1 MLAHTIVPKETRR
14 DAIMSLYLVDEEG
27 DEAADRQR
35 RAKLA
40 ATLAKKAGC
49 TAGYL
54 LDGCRRL
61 KKGLE
66 YNDKSWTLR
75 RAANVVCGVDDDDRA
90 YTNHELMTAVL
101 LTQTPLVQ
109 LKLTQKAAQVRSPP
123 PRVLSVAGGP

>member
-1 MLAHTIVPKETRR
+1 MGQDLGTADTYADLKVPQLM
-14 DAIMSLYLVDEEG
+14 ALVKG
-27 DEAADRQR
+27 RGGTHGGR
-35 RAKLA
+35 
-40 ATLAKKAGC
+40 KKAGC
-49 TAGYL
+49 SAKYL
-54 LDGCRRL
+54 LDGCRQL